1 VRMKVRTRTR
11 ARQREEEE
19 KKRKEYD
26 SKVLQKSHGDIVIRE
41 EKNVFLFF
49 VFFNTCN
56 SSIDEISRKDP
67 VNSRIQTEFVNK
79 IVQISI

>member
-1 VRMKVRTRTR
+1 MKVRTRTR

-41 EKNVFLFF
+41 EKNVF
-49 VFFNTCN
+49 VFLIHVTVQSMKYLEKIPSTQEYRQN
-56 SSIDEISRKDP
+56 SSIK
-67 VNSRIQTEFVNK
+67 
-79 IVQISI
+79 